1 MQDLFWSFNVDETNE
16 GNPVAERTTESRVD
30 EVEDRLVTAVAVGEY
45 LPASRLPPERELA
58 ILLGV
63 GRVTVRAALARLV
76 DRGLLETRRG
86 RGGGTFVRTQWPD
99 SSSDAVGRTLLARW
113 DAIRATTDAIA
124 LLHSALATAAA
135 ERIDTEHAARV
146 RERLEDFRAASSG
159 LAKQQADAVLHRTI
173 IDAAG
178 NDVLAAVLAD
188 LEGQVSIAAP
198 AHLWGVA
205 DGMAAMEDRALHE
218 HEAIVDAVCGG
229 DPVTAGQLARRHV
242 GIDLELLE
250 RAMLR
255 AGQVPRA

>member
-1 MQDLFWSFNVDETNE
+1 M
-16 GNPVAERTTESRVD
+16 AERMAESRVD

-58 ILLGV
+58 GLLGV

-113 DAIRATTDAIA
+113 DGIRETTDAIA
-124 LLHSALATAAA
+124 LLHGALATAAA
-135 ERIDTEHAARV
+135 ERITPEQAAVV
-146 RERLEDFRAASSG
+146 RARLDGFRAAASG
-159 LAKQQADAVLHRTI
+159 HEKQQADAVLHRAV

-178 NDVLAAVLAD
+178 NDVLADALAG
-188 LEGQVSIAAP
+188 LESQVSIAAP
-198 AHLWGVA
+198 AHLWGTA
-205 DGMAAMEDRALHE
+205 EGMAEMEVRALRE
-218 HEAIVDAVCGG
+218 HEALVEAVCAHRA
-229 DPVTAGQLARRHV
+229 TEAGELARRHV

-255 AGQVPRA
+255 AGQVPTD

>member
-1 MQDLFWSFNVDETNE
+1 MV
-16 GNPVAERTTESRVD
+16 ESRVD

-58 ILLGV
+58 GLLGV

-113 DAIRATTDAIA
+113 DGIRETTDAIA
-124 LLHSALATAAA
+124 LLHGALATAAA
-135 ERIDTEHAARV
+135 ERITPEQATLVRAR
-146 RERLEDFRAASSG
+146 LDDFRAATSG
-159 LAKQQADAVLHRTI
+159 HEKQQADAVLHRTV

-178 NDVLAAVLAD
+178 NDVLADALAG
-188 LEGQVSIAAP
+188 LESQVSIAAP
-198 AHLWGVA
+198 AHLWGTTE
-205 DGMAAMEDRALHE
+205 GMAEMEVRALRE
-218 HEAIVDAVCGG
+218 HEALVEAVCAHR
-229 DPVTAGQLARRHV
+229 VAEAGELARRHV

-255 AGQVPRA
+255 AGQVPTG